1 MTLPVRCLSLGGRNS
16 SHTYDEV
23 DWRLNSGAEMRMFSM
38 FAVPAPPV
46 RHQQLLVT
54 IFGLYGR
61 NAGDALPVS
70 ALISMLGSLG
80 YDAPGVRSSVSRLKA
95 KGVLKSV
102 REGGIAKYKISE
114 SVSDVFREGDR
125 RIFAPEQAAPVD
137 QWVLAVFSV
146 PESMRNRRHQLRSAL
161 LGLGFGSVANGVW
174 IAPANKLEQA
184 RERLTSSGLIEFVD
198 LFRSDYVF
206 DGPMRPKIA
215 EWWDLNELDQQF
227 TEFLELYAGAE
238 EQWTQRVGHDP
249 EAALAGSTQELRR
262 EAFRYYI
269 PMLTLW
275 RKFPYKDPNLPADYL
290 PPEWHGP
297 AVRRTF
303 QAVHRLAAPLAAAH
317 AHEVISE
324 ALDPAVA

>member
-1 MTLPVRCLSLGGRNS
+1 
-16 SHTYDEV
+16 
-23 DWRLNSGAEMRMFSM
+23 M

-125 RIFAPEQAAPVD
+125 RIFAPEQPAPVD
-137 QWVLAVFSV
+137 TWVLAVFSV

-174 IAPANKLEQA
+174 IAPPAHKLEQA
-184 RERLTSSGLIEFVD
+184 RERLTASGLIEFVD

-206 DGPMRPKIA
+206 DGPMRPKIS
-215 EWWDLNELDQQF
+215 EWWDSRNSISSSPSSSRSTRVLSSNGPSRWAMIRKLPWLRPPKSCDATHSAFTFPCSPCGVSSPIGTRTSPPTTFRPSGTDQRCARPSWQY
-227 TEFLELYAGAE
+227 TVWRHPLQQPTHMRSL
-238 EQWTQRVGHDP
+238 
-249 EAALAGSTQELRR
+249 LR
-262 EAFRYYI
+262 
-269 PMLTLW
+269 P
-275 RKFPYKDPNLPADYL
+275 
-290 PPEWHGP
+290 
-297 AVRRTF
+297 
-303 QAVHRLAAPLAAAH
+303 
-317 AHEVISE
+317 
-324 ALDPAVA
+324 

>member
-1 MTLPVRCLSLGGRNS
+1 
-16 SHTYDEV
+16 
-23 DWRLNSGAEMRMFSM
+23 M

-137 QWVLAVFSV
+137 KWVLAVFSV
-146 PESMRNRRHQLRSAL
+146 PESMRNHA
-161 LGLGFGSVANGVW
+161 
-174 IAPANKLEQA
+174 APAAL
-184 RERLTSSGLIEFVD
+184 RT
-198 LFRSDYVF
+198 
-206 DGPMRPKIA
+206 
-215 EWWDLNELDQQF
+215 
-227 TEFLELYAGAE
+227 AGAWLWVCGE
-238 EQWTQRVGHDP
+238 RRVD
-249 EAALAGSTQELRR
+249 
-262 EAFRYYI
+262 
-269 PMLTLW
+269 
-275 RKFPYKDPNLPADYL
+275 
-290 PPEWHGP
+290 
-297 AVRRTF
+297 RTGG
-303 QAVHRLAAPLAAAH
+303 QA
-317 AHEVISE
+317 
-324 ALDPAVA
+324 

>member
-1 MTLPVRCLSLGGRNS
+1 
-16 SHTYDEV
+16 
-23 DWRLNSGAEMRMFSM
+23 MRILSM

-114 SVSDVFREGDR
+114 SISDVFREGDR
-125 RIFAPEQAAPVD
+125 RIFAPEQPAPVD
-137 QWVLAVFSV
+137 TWVLAVFSV

-161 LGLGFGSVANGVW
+161 LALGFGSVANGVW
-174 IAPANKLEQA
+174 IAPAHKLEQA
-184 RERLTSSGLIEFVD
+184 RERLTASGLIEFVD

-206 DGPMRPKIA
+206 DGPMRPKIS
-215 EWWDLNELDQQF
+215 EWWDLKELDQQF
-227 TEFLELYAGAE
+227 TEFLELYEGAE
-238 EQWTQRVGHDP
+238 QHWTGLVGSDP
-249 EAALAGSTQELRR
+249 EIALAESTEELRR
-262 EAFRYYI
+262 DAFRYYI
-269 PMLTLW
+269 PMLTMW
-275 RKFPYKDPNLPADYL
+275 RKFPYRDPNLPADYL

-317 AHEVISE
+317 AHEVIAE
-324 ALDPAVA
+324 ALNPAAA

>member
-1 MTLPVRCLSLGGRNS
+1 
-16 SHTYDEV
+16 
-23 DWRLNSGAEMRMFSM
+23 M

-125 RIFAPEQAAPVD
+125 RIFAPEPPAPVD
-137 QWVLAVFSV
+137 TWVLAVFSV

-161 LGLGFGSVANGVW
+161 LALGFGSVANGVW
-174 IAPANKLEQA
+174 IAPAHKLEQA
-184 RERLTSSGLIEFVD
+184 RERLTAGGLIEFVD

-206 DGPMRPKIA
+206 DGPMRPKIS
-215 EWWDLNELDQQF
+215 EWWDLKELDEQF
-227 TEFLELYAGAE
+227 TEFLGCMKVRNSNGRRRWATIPQGRWLIPPKSCGA
-238 EQWTQRVGHDP
+238 TPSATTFPCSPCGVSSRTATRTSLP
-249 EAALAGSTQELRR
+249 TTFRR
-262 EAFRYYI
+262 NG
-269 PMLTLW
+269 T
-275 RKFPYKDPNLPADYL
+275 
-290 PPEWHGP
+290 
-297 AVRRTF
+297 VRRCAGRSRQF
-303 QAVHRLAAPLAAAH
+303 IAWRHPWPLPTH
-317 AHEVISE
+317 TRSLRKHWTPQQP
-324 ALDPAVA
+324 D